1 METQVCT
8 IFSQCWTVL
17 KVIVSV
23 LPCSV
28 IYKFI
33 SSKLLVQLTIIDLLH
48 RDAID
53 YVYLLSAFSKLEVF
67 PCIAEANSDHYMS
80 INLGFVLLGH
90 HLHVS
95 QLFVHHNALWWKSNA
110 HVHGQQF

>member
-33 SSKLLVQLTIIDLLH
+33 SSKPPVQLTFIALLH

-53 YVYLLSAFSKLEVF
+53 YVYLLSAFNNLAVF

-80 INLGFVLLGH
+80 INLGFALLGH
-90 HLHVS
+90 HQHVP